1 MNRRKHIFYGLLTAA
16 LPLTVLAAR
25 VLGQTALV
33 PTSPA
38 ASAPASAPATSKLV
52 TNIWVDME
60 IRQVVQDVAAQ
71 TDTVILCDQTVQGM
85 LSMSVKDMP
94 LSDCLERVC
103 AAGGYSYTQVKD
115 YYLIGRAEPGSA
127 LFQRLSEPQ
136 RVKLTYV
143 TPDQVRS
150 LLHPTLLTYMTFDK
164 ASGTVIVTAPQPQ
177 RSKILASLQ
186 QLDQP
191 NPQVAIDAV
200 VFELTEDGS
209 KQLALDWQ
217 FKTGPMTLGSDNL
230 LQTLTYNAGTDMAT
244 YVTATLKA
252 IVESRKGQVLANPRV
267 LVMNNTEAEIFVGQ
281 EKYFT
286 LLSGQASN
294 PYYTLQSIKAGVTLK
309 VMPSIGQD
317 GQITLSLEP
326 EVSDVAADDSAMGNA
341 TAMAGGSSAFPV
353 VTRRRAKTVVGTRD
367 GETIMIGGL
376 LRDQH
381 RQVIDKV
388 PLVGDIPLLGAIFR
402 KINDTVERQ
411 EVVLLITVRMV
422 DPRKPGTDTL
432 TSRLTQRYV
441 TPLDRIN
448 MPTGAPPAAAPTTAK
463 GGVK

>member
-1 MNRRKHIFYGLLTAA
+1 MNRRKYLLRGLLAAAFLAGWTALAPGQTTPPAATAA
-16 LPLTVLAAR
+16 T
-25 VLGQTALV
+25 
-33 PTSPA
+33 
-38 ASAPASAPATSKLV
+38 APAPAGKTKLV
-52 TNIWVDME
+52 TNLWVDMDV
-60 IRQVVQDVAAQ
+60 RQVVQDIAAQ
-71 TDTVILCDQTVQGM
+71 TETVILCDPSVQGT

-94 LSDCLERVC
+94 LTDCLERLC
-103 AAGGYSYTQVKD
+103 APGGYSYTQVKD
-115 YYLIGRAEPGSA
+115 YFLIGKAEPGSA

-143 TPDQVRS
+143 TPDQVRA
-150 LLHPTLLTYMTFDK
+150 LLHPTLLAYMTFDK

-217 FKTGPMTLGSDNL
+217 FKMGPASLTSDNL
-230 LQTLTYNAGTDMAT
+230 MQTLTYNAGTDMAT

-252 IVESRKGQVLANPRV
+252 IVEARKGQVLANPRV

-326 EVSDVAADDSAMGNA
+326 EVSDVVAED
-341 TAMAGGSSAFPV
+341 TAMNNSGSLNGGSTSAFPI

-388 PLVGDIPLLGAIFR
+388 PLVGDIPLLGALFR
-402 KINDTVERQ
+402 KVNDSVERQ

-422 DPRKPGTDTL
+422 DPRKPGTDAL

-448 MPTGAPPAAAPTTAK
+448 LPVGTRPATPPTTAK